1 MKLLKTLGLGSAV
14 AAMALLAATG
24 AGFAQIR
31 IAVVAKDIGN
41 GFFVAAGKGAEEA
54 AKELGDVEIIFTGP
68 TEPTAEGQIE
78 VINTLVAQQV
88 NAIVI
93 SANDPDALV
102 PALKKA
108 KERGITVVSFDS
120 GVAAEGRD
128 VQLDPSSIDLIG
140 KTIVKLAADNLPDG
154 KGKIAFLSGTAT
166 ATNQNAWLAAA
177 KEHYGE
183 FPGIEVVSTVY
194 GDDLFDKSYR
204 EAQGLLASFPDLAAI
219 SAPTSVGIVAAAQA
233 VTDAGLIGKINVTG
247 LGLPSEMAAHVKS
260 GASKSFAIWNP
271 IDLGY
276 SATMIAYHLLKGEA
290 KAEPGAQIA
299 IGRVGKITLDDS
311 RSAAMSDPFTYDA
324 SNIDQFSSIF

>member
-1 MKLLKTLGLGSAV
+1 VTLVKTLGLGSALV
-14 AAMALLAATG
+14 AGLMLSAVSASVAET
-24 AGFAQIR
+24 R

-54 AKELGDVEIIFTGP
+54 AKELGDVKIIFTGP

-78 VINTLVAQQV
+78 VINTLIAQQV
-88 NAIVI
+88 DAIVI

-102 PALKKA
+102 PALQKA
-108 KERGITVVSFDS
+108 KQRGITVVSFDS
-120 GVAAEGRD
+120 GVAPEGRD

-140 KTIVKLAADNLPDG
+140 KTIIKLAADHLPDG

-177 KEHYGE
+177 KTHYGD
-183 FPGIEVVSTVY
+183 FPGVEVVATVY

-204 EAQGLLASFPDLAAI
+204 EAQGLISTHPDLAAI
-219 SAPTSVGIVAAAQA
+219 SAPTTVGIVAAAQA
-233 VTDAGLIGKINVTG
+233 VTDAGKIGKINVTG
-247 LGLPSEMAAHVKS
+247 LALPSEMAAHIKS

-276 SATMIAYHLLKGEA
+276 SATMIAHSLLKGTA
-290 KAEPGAQIA
+290 KAEPGAEIS
-299 IGRVGKITLDDS
+299 IGRVGKITLDDN

>member
-1 MKLLKTLGLGSAV
+1 MRLLKTLGAALAVTASVMAASA
-14 AAMALLAATG
+14 AYAET
-24 AGFAQIR
+24 R
-31 IAVVAKDIGN
+31 IAVVAKDVGN

-54 AKELGDVEIIFTGP
+54 AKEIGDTTIIFTGP

-78 VINTLVAQQV
+78 VINSLVAQQV

-108 KERGITVVSFDS
+108 MDRGIVVVSFDS
-120 GVAAEGRD
+120 GVAKEGRQ

-140 KTIVKLAADNLPDG
+140 KTIVKLAADNMPDG

-183 FPGIEVVSTVY
+183 FPGVEVVATVY

-204 EAQGLLASFPDLAAI
+204 EAQGLLTTYPDLAAI

-233 VTDAGLIGKINVTG
+233 VTDAKKIGQVNVTG

-276 SATMIAYHLLKGEA
+276 SATMIANHLLKGDA
-290 KAEPGAQIA
+290 KAEPGAEIP
-299 IGRVGKITLDDS
+299 IGRVGKITLDENN
-311 RSAAMSDPFTYDA
+311 SAAMSDPFTYDA

>member
-1 MKLLKTLGLGSAV
+1 MTPIKTLGLGTALVTSLMLSTVTASV
-14 AAMALLAATG
+14 AET
-24 AGFAQIR
+24 R

-54 AKELGDVEIIFTGP
+54 AKEIGDTSIIFTGP

-78 VINTLVAQQV
+78 VINALIAQKV
-88 NAIVI
+88 DAIVI

-102 PALKKA
+102 PALQKA
-108 KERGITVVSFDS
+108 KQRGIVVVSFDS
-120 GVAAEGRD
+120 GVAPEGRD
-128 VQLDPSSIDLIG
+128 VQLDPSSVDLIG
-140 KTIVKLAADNLPDG
+140 KTIIKLAADHLPDG

-177 KEHYGE
+177 KTHYGD
-183 FPGIEVVSTVY
+183 FPGVEVVATVY

-204 EAQGLLASFPDLAAI
+204 EAQGLISTHPDLAAI
-219 SAPTSVGIVAAAQA
+219 SAPTTVGIVAAAQA
-233 VTDAGLIGKINVTG
+233 VTDAGKIGKINVTG
-247 LGLPSEMAAHVKS
+247 LALPSEMAAHIKS

-276 SATMIAYHLLKGEA
+276 SATMIANNLIKGNA
-290 KAEPGAQIA
+290 KAEPGAEIS
-299 IGRVGKITLDDS
+299 IGRVGKITLDDN

>member
-1 MKLLKTLGLGSAV
+1 MSLLKVLGATT
-14 AAMALLAATG
+14 ALAAIVLS
-24 AGFAQIR
+24 AGTAYAQTR

-54 AKELGDVEIIFTGP
+54 AAELGDVEITFTGP

-78 VINTLVAQQV
+78 VINSLIAQQV
-88 NAIVI
+88 DGIVI

-102 PALKKA
+102 PALQRA
-108 KERGITVVSFDS
+108 MQRGISVVSFDS
-120 GVAAEGRD
+120 GVAPEGRQ

-140 KTIVKLAADNLPDG
+140 RTIVKLAADNLPEG
-154 KGKIAFLSGTAT
+154 TGQIAFLSGTAT

-177 KEHYGE
+177 KEHYAE
-183 FPGIEVVSTVY
+183 FPGIEVVATVY

-204 EAQGLLASFPDLAAI
+204 EAQGLITTYPDLDAI

-233 VTDAGLIGKINVTG
+233 VTDAGKVGQINVTG

-276 SATMIAYHLLKGEA
+276 SATMIAYHLIKGDA
-290 KAEPGAQIA
+290 VAEPGATIP
-299 IGRVGKITLDDS
+299 IGRVGEITLGDDN
-311 RSAAMSDPFTYDA
+311 SAAMADPFTYDA
-324 SNIDQFSSIF
+324 SNIDEFSSIF

>member
-1 MKLLKTLGLGSAV
+1 MKMLKTIGATL
-14 AAMALLAATG
+14 ALTAGMLAAG
-24 AGFAQIR
+24 AAYAETR
-31 IAVVAKDIGN
+31 IAVVAKDVGN

-54 AKELGDVEIIFTGP
+54 AKEIGDTKIIFTGP
-68 TEPTAEGQIE
+68 TKPTAEGQIE
-78 VINTLVAQQV
+78 VIDALIAQQV

-102 PALKKA
+102 PSLQKA
-108 KERGITVVSFDS
+108 MARGIVVVSFDS
-120 GVAAEGRD
+120 GVAKEGRQ

-140 KTIVKLAADNLPDG
+140 KTIIKLAADNMPDG

-177 KEHYGE
+177 KTHYGE
-183 FPGIEVVSTVY
+183 FPGVEVVATVY

-204 EAQGLLASFPDLAAI
+204 EAQGLLTTYPDLAAI

-233 VTDAGLIGKINVTG
+233 VSDAKLIGKVNVTG

-276 SATMIAYHLLKGEA
+276 SATMIASHLLKGDA
-290 KAEPGAQIA
+290 KAEPGAEIE
-299 IGRVGKITLDDS
+299 IGRVGKIKLDENN
-311 RSAAMSDPFTYDA
+311 SAAMSDPFTYDA
-324 SNIDQFSSIF
+324 TNIDKFSSIF

>member
-1 MKLLKTLGLGSAV
+1 VTRVKYLGLGSALV
-14 AAMALLAATG
+14 AGLMLSTASAS
-24 AGFAQIR
+24 FAETR

-54 AKELGDVEIIFTGP
+54 AKELGDVKIIFTGP

-78 VINTLVAQQV
+78 VINALVAQQV

-102 PALKKA
+102 PALQKA
-108 KERGITVVSFDS
+108 KQRGITVVSFDS
-120 GVAAEGRD
+120 GVAPEGRD

-140 KTIVKLAADNLPDG
+140 KTIVKLAADHMPEG
-154 KGKIAFLSGTAT
+154 KGQMAFLSGTAT

-177 KEHYGE
+177 KTHYGE
-183 FPGIEVVSTVY
+183 FPGVEVVSTVY

-204 EAQGLLASFPDLAAI
+204 EAQGLISTYPDLAAI
-219 SAPTSVGIVAAAQA
+219 SAPTTVGIVAAAQA
-233 VTDAGLIGKINVTG
+233 VTDAGKIGKINVTG
-247 LGLPSEMAAHVKS
+247 LALPSEMAAHIKS

-276 SATMIAYHLLKGEA
+276 SATMIAHGLVKGTV
-290 KAEPGAQIA
+290 KAEPGSEIP
-299 IGRVGKITLDDS
+299 IGRVGKITLDDN

>member
-1 MKLLKTLGLGSAV
+1 VTPAKYLGLGSALIAGMMLSTVSASV
-14 AAMALLAATG
+14 AET
-24 AGFAQIR
+24 R

-54 AKELGDVEIIFTGP
+54 AKEIGDVKIIFTGP

-78 VINTLVAQQV
+78 VINALIAQQV
-88 NAIVI
+88 DAIVI

-102 PALKKA
+102 PALQKA
-108 KERGITVVSFDS
+108 KQRGITVVSFDS
-120 GVAAEGRD
+120 GVAPEGRD

-140 KTIVKLAADNLPDG
+140 KTIIKLAADHMPDG
-154 KGKIAFLSGTAT
+154 KGKMAFLSGTAT

-177 KEHYGE
+177 KTHYDD
-183 FPGIEVVSTVY
+183 FPGVEVVATVY

-204 EAQGLLASFPDLAAI
+204 EAQGLISTYPDLAAI
-219 SAPTSVGIVAAAQA
+219 SAPTTIGIVAAAQA
-233 VTDAGLIGKINVTG
+233 VTDAGKIGKINVTG
-247 LGLPSEMAAHVKS
+247 LALPSEMAAHIKS
-260 GASKSFAIWNP
+260 GASQSFAIWNP

-276 SATMIAYHLLKGEA
+276 SATMIAHNLLKGNA
-290 KAEPGAQIA
+290 KAEPGAEIS
-299 IGRVGKITLDDS
+299 IGRVGKITLDDN